1 MNIDKIN
8 SKLTEQIIDI
18 INAFNAYEG
27 ITESNSLWTYHREN
41 GAEIL
46 DIDFRLAI
54 TDNGLMVIANKSY
67 DKTAISG
74 GCYTQD
80 TQAEIEPMALE
91 VWLED
96 NNIFTKKAH
105 CLANEIYNAVE
116 NVYNWSIK
124 ENEIYN
130 VIYSIYNKSSCELV
144 NAIQIL
150 LERLTDLTDRYY
162 IQKIFA
168 EIQLNEEKMNNL
180 F

>member
-1 MNIDKIN
+1 MNINKIN
-8 SKLTEQIIDI
+8 NGLTEQIIDI
-18 INAFNAYEG
+18 INVFNAYEG
-27 ITESNSLWTYHREN
+27 ITENNSLWTYHREN

-46 DIDFRLAI
+46 DIDFRLKI
-54 TDNGLMVIANKSY
+54 IDSGLIVSINKSY
-67 DKTAISG
+67 DKDTVSG
-74 GCYTQD
+74 GRYTED
-80 TQAEIEPMALE
+80 TQIEVDINAIE

-96 NNIFTKKAH
+96 NHIFTKKAH
-105 CLANEIYNAVE
+105 CMANEIYNAVE
-116 NVYNWSIK
+116 NIYSWSIK

-168 EIQLNEEKMNNL
+168 EIQLNEEKISKL